1 MKLKR
6 LFLIPAFCSVVCSYA
21 FAEEPVKPEALPEG
35 QHMYVIER
43 VIPGAGSFS
52 VSVRPT
58 STHSHLE

>member
-35 QHMYVIER
+35 QHMYVI
-43 VIPGAGSFS
+43 
-52 VSVRPT
+52 
-58 STHSHLE
+58 